1 MDTTGIGF
9 PFRINEVGQIAA
21 LTSDDN
27 IRAKILQ
34 VLLTSPGERVMKPEL
49 GCGLR
54 DLVFDPNNDVLAAT
68 TEFTAAKALQQWLVD
83 EIIVQSVDVNN
94 DGGTLEVEVV
104 YTRRDRLQPG
114 KIKIAF

>member
-9 PFRINEVGQIAA
+9 PFVINELGQVAA
-21 LTSDDN
+21 MTADDN

-34 VLLTSPGERVMKPEL
+34 VLLTSPGERVMRPEF
-49 GCGLR
+49 GTGLR

-68 TEFTAAKALQQWLVD
+68 TEFTAARALQQWLND
-83 EIIVQSVDVNN
+83 EVVVQSVDVTN
-94 DGGTLEVEVV
+94 DEGALQVEVV
-104 YTRRDRLQPG
+104 YIRRDLVQPG